1 MSRKPKWTTIFH
13 ARIISIEIHFMD
25 TTQTLCNYSL
35 QDQLQRSY
43 CIERHNQFPRKW
55 VDY

>member
-13 ARIISIEIHFMD
+13 VRIISIEIHFMD

-35 QDQLQRSY
+35 QDQLRGSY